1 VRVECYL
8 VRSQPSDPDA
18 LQALVQFTIDRIE
31 SGRPACRVV
40 GVSLALYEAA
50 DPNFPDSRDT
60 WLVTLGTA
68 GGPAGRREA

>member
-18 LQALVQFTIDRIE
+18 LQALVQSTIDRIE
-31 SGRPACRVV
+31 SGRPAYRVV

-60 WLVTLGTA
+60 WLVTLA
-68 GGPAGRREA
+68 AAAALVGG